1 MSRQVSPVFLVMPLR
16 STSAPL
22 EVSEAETLLAAAA
35 SAAGS
40 AGEHTLFNDF
50 YTSHAQFVARSL
62 RRLGIREELLDDAL
76 QEVFLIVYRKLPELD
91 AQQHAKTWVFRIT
104 MNVAA
109 NLRRQTQRWHKKL
122 GGGSAALPEGATGGD
137 EALTRMIQD
146 EKLALLHQVLDSL
159 DEDKRLVFVLHEL
172 EQLGVPEV
180 AEALGLNLNTAYSR
194 LRAARAA
201 FERGVEAYAA
211 KDGSLP

>member
-1 MSRQVSPVFLVMPLR
+1 MSRQVSPVFFVMPLP

-22 EVSEAETLLAAAA
+22 EVSEAETLAAAG
-35 SAAGS
+35 STAGS
-40 AGEHTLFNDF
+40 AGTHGLFNDF

-122 GGGSAALPEGATGGD
+122 GGGSAALPEGATGAD
-137 EALTRMIQD
+137 ETLARVIHD
-146 EKLALLHQVLDSL
+146 EKRALLYKVLDSL

-211 KDGSLP
+211 EDGSLP

>member
-1 MSRQVSPVFLVMPLR
+1 MPLA
-16 STSAPL
+16 SPSAPL
-22 EVSEAETLLAAAA
+22 EVPQAESRAVVPG
-35 SAAGS
+35 AAGS
-40 AGEHTLFNDF
+40 AAPAHGPFNDF

-122 GGGSAALPEGATGGD
+122 GGGSAALPEAATGAD
-137 EALTRMIQD
+137 ETLSRVIHD
-146 EKLALLHQVLDSL
+146 EKRALLYRVLESL

-211 KDGSLP
+211 EDGSLP